1 MVMRSGSGRTRSTA
15 SPPRI
20 SGRMCL
26 VTLGSELLACSPH
39 VPIGTLLAY
48 RHHAICGRTKIEASP
63 SGLLVGASR
72 VVPDGGGADEQ
83 CGTLPGRYSRPRRPL
98 RAAGGWGGLAARP

>member
-15 SPPRI
+15 SPPGI

-39 VPIGTLLAY
+39 VPIGPLLAY
-48 RHHAICGRTKIEASP
+48 RHHAIRGRTSILQGTDISTLRLQAS
-63 SGLLVGASR
+63 GKAAR
-72 VVPDGGGADEQ
+72 EK
-83 CGTLPGRYSRPRRPL
+83 RRPPT
-98 RAAGGWGGLAARP
+98 RDGLSEGVTSQPPPG